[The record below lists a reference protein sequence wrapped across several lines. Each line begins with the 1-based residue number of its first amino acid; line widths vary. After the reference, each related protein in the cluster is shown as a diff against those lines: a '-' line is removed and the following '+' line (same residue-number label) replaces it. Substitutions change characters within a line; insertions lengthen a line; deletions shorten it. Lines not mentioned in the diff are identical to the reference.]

1 MNRMRTGVEM
11 DVVVGPGGGGRPE
24 GDRSLRP
31 HDHVTRDRPRS

>member
-11 DVVVGPGGGGRPE
+11 DVVVGPEAE